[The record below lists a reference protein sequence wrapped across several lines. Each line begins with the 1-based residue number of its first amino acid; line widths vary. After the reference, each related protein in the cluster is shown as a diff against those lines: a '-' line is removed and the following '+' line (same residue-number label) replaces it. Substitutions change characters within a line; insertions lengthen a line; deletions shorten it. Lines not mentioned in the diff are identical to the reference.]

1 MATSFTTWT
10 ALRTAVLDAIAD
22 YVAGAPLTGEY
33 TIMGR
38 TMKYRSIE
46 ELQRLYEF
54 ADKMMQSENITASSR
69 VSHGRFRRAG

>member
-1 MATSFTTWT
+1 MATAFTTWT
-10 ALRTAVLDAIAD
+10 ALRTAVLDAISD

-46 ELQRLYEF
+46 ELQRLYNF
-54 ADKMMQSENITASSR
+54 ADKMMQSENITPYNR